1 MRANRLTYS
10 RMNLDE
16 FRREMETYRR
26 GADEEAAR
34 RKESFLVEKQL
45 LQLYG
50 RFDEYERLMAH
61 QVFAEWALSQDEA
74 TRFDALV
81 MIRRFKIVTALPA
94 LRQLAERLRG
104 ERSPGAPFELDKV
117 ERLIIAITPASPT

>member
-1 MRANRLTYS
+1 
-10 RMNLDE
+10 MNLDE

-26 GADEEAAR
+26 GADEEATR
-34 RKESFLVEKQL
+34 CKESFLVEKQL

-50 RFDEYERLMAH
+50 RFDEQERLMAH
-61 QVFAEWALSQDEA
+61 QVFAEWALSRDEA

-94 LRQLAERLRG
+94 LRQLAERLRM

>member
-1 MRANRLTYS
+1 
-10 RMNLDE
+10 MNLDE

-26 GADEEAAR
+26 GADEEATR

-50 RFDEYERLMAH
+50 RFDEHERLTAH

-94 LRQLAERLRG
+94 LRQLAERLRT

-117 ERLIIAITPASPT
+117 ERLIIAITPASST